1 LAWICRECAIATK
14 MSLAKLTDRKT
25 LALRHREAAVASF
38 LSSGGRREAAFAR
51 QLDRLS
57 RQLQQLERNLCF
69 TAEILTLVNRTRLTS
84 TLPLPEEAQAAGQS
98 KV

>member
-1 LAWICRECAIATK
+1 V
-14 MSLAKLTDRKT
+14 
-25 LALRHREAAVASF
+25 VASF

-69 TAEILTLVNRTRLTS
+69 TAETLTLFNRSRLTS